1 GFSEG
6 GDRGGQR
13 IEFRLGRGHETRQ
26 LGRSFARGRRGD
38 RRGERCVVLGEGRS
52 DDAAC
57 SQKGQ
62 GSRRRGLQ
70 SGCPVHRRRAIR
82 GFGSRRN
89 PSAVAS
95 PRGVNDSSVNQKLFV
110 PAQTAFVPPTG
121 VPERFTARAGSRGRG
136 AVRSA
141 VVP

>member
-1 GFSEG
+1 FAAERQRPVRGGVFGRTEALAARGELAGEAGSVPARHAVGDVLGDLFGFSEG

-13 IEFRLGRGHETRQ
+13 IEFRLGRGHEPRQ

-38 RRGERCVVLGEGRS
+38 GRGKRCVVLGEGRS

-70 SGCPVHRRRAIR
+70 SECPVHRRREIR
-82 GFGSRRN
+82 GFG
-89 PSAVAS
+89 
-95 PRGVNDSSVNQKLFV
+95 
-110 PAQTAFVPPTG
+110 
-121 VPERFTARAGSRGRG
+121 
-136 AVRSA
+136 
-141 VVP
+141 